1 MMNRRFA
8 SLGVLALTCLL
19 PCACN
24 VIPPTNLKS
33 PELAFSDLTIGD
45 IALDKV
51 KLLVTVAAKNPNDVD
66 IPLSNMKFDLTVLD
80 SAFGSGAPLT
90 RDIRLPKLASAE
102 VPIEFVVPTSQLLA
116 VIRRVGLRDLNKVAY
131 SIKGSA
137 QWNNGPFTLPFERK
151 GEFSALKKL
160 TEGFGLIR

>member
-1 MMNRRFA
+1 
-8 SLGVLALTCLL
+8 
-19 PCACN
+19 
-24 VIPPTNLKS
+24 
-33 PELAFSDLTIGD
+33 
-45 IALDKV
+45 LDKV
-51 KLLVTVAAKNPNDVD
+51 KLLVTLAAKNPNDID

-80 SAFGSGAPLT
+80 SAFGSGAPLAK
-90 RDIRLPKLASAE
+90 DVRLLKSATSE

-131 SIKGSA
+131 SVKGSA
-137 QWNNGPFTLPFERK
+137 QWNNGPFTLPFERR